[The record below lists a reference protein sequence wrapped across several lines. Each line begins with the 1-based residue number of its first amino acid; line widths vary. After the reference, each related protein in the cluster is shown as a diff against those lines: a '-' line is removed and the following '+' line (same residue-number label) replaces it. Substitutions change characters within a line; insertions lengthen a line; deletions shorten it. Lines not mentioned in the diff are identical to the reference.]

1 MLDIK
6 WIRENKK
13 EFNDLLSKRGIEVDT
28 EEIIKLD
35 EEKRQLITLVQE
47 FQQAKNKKSKK
58 LASLKGKHPEN
69 SKI

>member
-13 EFNDLLSKRGIEVDT
+13 EFSDLLSKRGVEVDT

-35 EEKRQLITLVQE
+35 EEKR
-47 FQQAKNKKSKK
+47 
-58 LASLKGKHPEN
+58 
-69 SKI
+69 

>member
-58 LASLKGKHPEN
+58 LASY
-69 SKI
+69 I